1 MLICVSKIN
10 WLLSTTSSTSTSS
23 FMHQGGGRVSSLE
36 ASTSTRTW
44 PEWNGNSC
52 FNHNQL
58 EVSSRPNF
66 LEEGRR
72 GGSID
77 HIINEVEAAG
87 PVYRKVLGKLL
98 VLFSPPSPA
107 PTQALSSGKSLVSA
121 RADDLLIVSR
131 TWQSL
136 PVFLGASSWVDW
148 PWKSGLF

>member
-1 MLICVSKIN
+1 MSPALD
-10 WLLSTTSSTSTSS
+10 
-23 FMHQGGGRVSSLE
+23 FRSLC
-36 ASTSTRTW
+36 RILQII

-107 PTQALSSGKSLVSA
+107 PTSAAGPVFRKVLGKLLVLFSPPSPAPTQALSSGKSLVSA

-131 TWQSL
+131 T
-136 PVFLGASSWVDW
+136 
-148 PWKSGLF
+148 